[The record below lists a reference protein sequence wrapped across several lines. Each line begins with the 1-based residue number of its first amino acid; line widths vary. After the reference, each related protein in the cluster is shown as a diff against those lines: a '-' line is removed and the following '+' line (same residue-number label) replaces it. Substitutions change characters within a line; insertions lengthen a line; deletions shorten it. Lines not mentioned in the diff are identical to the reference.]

1 MSRYDNVLCLKDL
14 LQFFGHFLVVLIPGH
29 GLDHR
34 MAILLAVGRYV
45 VVILFLDVPHQ
56 ISKSNRIGL
65 ELGSYKQADI
75 LYTGN

>member
-1 MSRYDNVLCLKDL
+1 
-14 LQFFGHFLVVLIPGH
+14 
-29 GLDHR
+29 

-45 VVILFLDVPHQ
+45 VVVLFVDVLHQ
-56 ISKSNRIGL
+56 ISKLNRIGL

>member
-1 MSRYDNVLCLKDL
+1 
-14 LQFFGHFLVVLIPGH
+14 
-29 GLDHR
+29 